1 MLAVLVHLSDVLQA
15 LERALRTGVML
26 LTAAQADTMW
36 SISCGDAID
45 DAKQVTN
52 RQVLAQPKKP

>member
-1 MLAVLVHLSDVLQA
+1 MVLMLQA

-36 SISCGDAID
+36 SVSCGDAID

-52 RQVLAQPKKP
+52 R